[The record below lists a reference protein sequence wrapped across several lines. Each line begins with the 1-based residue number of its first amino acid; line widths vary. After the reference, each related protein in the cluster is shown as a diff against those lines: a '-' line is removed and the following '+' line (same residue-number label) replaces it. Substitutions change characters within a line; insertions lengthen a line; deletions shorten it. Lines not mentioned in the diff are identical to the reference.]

1 MDVNLESILDRI
13 RDHIKVLNHSS
24 ERMANALDGVE
35 DDLNEL
41 SQRVSAIEANLG
53 WLMKLIWIIL
63 GGIVM
68 IVFRMFA
75 PAV

>member
-1 MDVNLESILDRI
+1 MDVNLDSILDRI

-24 ERMANALDGVE
+24 ERMANSLDGLE

-75 PAV
+75 PPV

>member
-1 MDVNLESILDRI
+1 MDVNLDSILDRI

-75 PAV
+75 PPV

>member
-1 MDVNLESILDRI
+1 MDVNLEIILDRI

-75 PAV
+75 PPV

>member
-75 PAV
+75 PPV

>member
-68 IVFRMFA
+68 IVFRKFA
-75 PAV
+75 PPV

>member
-24 ERMANALDGVE
+24 ERIANALDGVE

-75 PAV
+75 PPV

>member
-1 MDVNLESILDRI
+1 MEQRLLEHVDKI
-13 RDHIKVLNHSS
+13 RAHIKVLNHSS

-35 DDLNEL
+35 DEVKEL
-41 SQRVSAIEANLG
+41 SERVASIEANLG

-75 PAV
+75 PPV